1 MTKFEEALQKVQESI
16 KNLMTEKDISDE
28 KLEKLTELN
37 AQVKELDQQ
46 HQGLVESYV
55 KVRDKYIENI
65 TQTGSTKKPDED
77 DGSSQPRTFEQIAS
91 EVLAKK

>member
-1 MTKFEEALQKVQESI
+1 MTKFEEALKKVQDSI
-16 KNLMTEKDISDE
+16 KELMTEKDISDE

-65 TQTGSTKKPDED
+65 TQTGSTKKPEEV
-77 DGSSQPRTFEQIAS
+77 DGSEQPRTLEQIAS

>member
-1 MTKFEEALQKVQESI
+1 MTKFEETLKKVQESI
-16 KNLMTEKDISDE
+16 KTLMTEENISDE

-37 AQVKELDQQ
+37 TQVKELDQQ

-65 TQTGSTKKPDED
+65 TQTGTTQKPDEVE
-77 DGSSQPRTFEQIAS
+77 GGQPRTFEQIAS